1 MFFSDNHTQFFKP
14 LTSKYREVLIECLRL
29 FYLRLYSTLAD
40 YGHAVDRNQ
49 LLDTFQEA
57 ITRAP
62 VLDGDGDDD
71 EGISRFR
78 NERELAVWI
87 LNTLIDY
94 GWLERQMDEATLKST
109 FGFTR
114 QGRIFTQPFIDIDT
128 SRIRTRHRNTR
139 NTRNALQAFLN
150 MADVNDL
157 LDAYEYSERIISDF
171 TDVIAELDER
181 KRLLVQEVE
190 AHVSVEKASDE
201 FFDFMEKRF
210 QPDIAVRL
218 SADSVEKHREE
229 IANTIGKIRRKRK
242 EFKADAERKLRQI
255 LPVGIV
261 PSNQSYL
268 YFVLDIIESRL
279 KNACDIMLPSLRRA
293 LQSFTQRA
301 DIIIRQMSF
310 LSQQKNDDLVTMCN
324 AMTQLPEH
332 EQDAWLNSAAV
343 LMETVSAG
351 FVDPLHIKL
360 SEKRVERVVNTSVI
374 EPEDLSKDAR
384 KQLYVQQVVDKAF
397 SINDKEI
404 RRYLIDSL
412 GKGKRVSTR
421 HLPIITADDLLSAV
435 HAIEVGSIN
444 NLNSEYLFRVEGPVA
459 VIEHGDE
466 GYISK
471 SDEYYIELIE
481 RG

>member
-1 MFFSDNHTQFFKP
+1 MFFSDNHSQFFKP

-40 YGHAVDRNQ
+40 YGHGIDRNQ

-62 VLDGDGDDD
+62 ILEGDEEED
-71 EGISRFR
+71 GISRFR

-87 LNTLIDY
+87 LNTLIEY

-114 QGRIFTQPFIDIDT
+114 QGRVFTQPFIDIDT
-128 SRIRTRHRNTR
+128 SRVRTRHRNTR
-139 NTRNALQAFLN
+139 NTRNALQAFL
-150 MADVNDL
+150 DLGDIHDL

-171 TDVIAELDER
+171 TDVISELDEK
-181 KRLLVQEVE
+181 KRELVKEVE
-190 AHVSVEKASDE
+190 AQALVEKASDE

-229 IANTIGKIRRKRK
+229 IANTIAKIRRKRK
-242 EFKADAERKLRQI
+242 QFKADAERKLRQVF
-255 LPVGIV
+255 PDGIV
-261 PSNQSYL
+261 APNNSYL

-279 KNACDIMLPSLRRA
+279 KNACDIMLPSLRKA

-310 LSQQKNDDLVTMCN
+310 LSQQRNDDLVSMCK
-324 AMTQLPEH
+324 ALSELSDSDQEP
-332 EQDAWLNSAAV
+332 WLGATAQ
-343 LMETVSAG
+343 LMETVSVG
-351 FVDPLHIKL
+351 FIDPAHIKI
-360 SEKRVERVVNTSVI
+360 SEEREKRVVNSAVN
-374 EPEDLSKDAR
+374 EPAHLDKDAR
-384 KQLYVQQVVDKAF
+384 KQLYVQQAIEKAF
-397 SINDKEI
+397 SINDSDT
-404 RRYLIDSL
+404 RSYLVEAL

-421 HLPIITADDLLSAV
+421 HLPIVTADDLLSAV

-444 NLNSEYLFRVEGPVA
+444 NLHSEYLFRVEGPFE
-459 VIEHGDE
+459 VINNGTE
-466 GYISK
+466 GYIKK
-471 SDEYYIELIE
+471 SDEYYIELVE

>member
-1 MFFSDNHTQFFKP
+1 MFFTDNHSQFFKP

-40 YGHAVDRNQ
+40 YGHGVDRNQ

-62 VLDGDGDDD
+62 ILDSD
-71 EGISRFR
+71 EEEEGVSRFR

-87 LNTLIDY
+87 LNTLIEY

-114 QGRIFTQPFIDIDT
+114 QGRVFTQPFIDIDT

-139 NTRNALQAFLN
+139 NTRNALKAFLD
-150 MADVNDL
+150 MGDIHDL

-171 TDVIAELDER
+171 TDVISELDER
-181 KRLLVQEVE
+181 KRELVKEVE
-190 AHVSVEKASDE
+190 AHVMVEKASDE

-229 IANTIGKIRRKRK
+229 IANTITKIRRKRK
-242 EFKADAERKLRQI
+242 QFKADAERKLRQI
-255 LPVGIV
+255 FPDGIV
-261 PSNQSYL
+261 AANQSYL
-268 YFVLDIIESRL
+268 YFVLDTIESRL
-279 KNACDIMLPSLRRA
+279 KNACDIMLPSLRKA

-310 LSQQKNDDLVTMCN
+310 LSQQRNDDLVSMCQ
-324 AMTQLPEH
+324 ALTTLPES
-332 EQDAWLNSAAV
+332 EQAALMDV
-343 LMETVSAG
+343 TAGLMETVSVG
-351 FVDPLHIKL
+351 FVDPAHLKL
-360 SEKRVERVVNTSVI
+360 SEEREKRIVKTSVN
-374 EPEDLSKDAR
+374 EPVVLDRDAR

-397 SINDKEI
+397 SINDKDT
-404 RRYLIDSL
+404 RTYLVDAI
-412 GKGKRVSTR
+412 GNGKRVSTR
-421 HLPIITADDLLSAV
+421 HLPVLTADDLLSAV

-444 NLNSEYLFRVEGPVA
+444 NLNTEYLFRIEGPFD
-459 VIEHGDE
+459 VIDNGSD
-466 GYISK
+466 GYIK
-471 SDEYYIELIE
+471 KLDEYYIELVE

>member
-1 MFFSDNHTQFFKP
+1 MFFTDNHSQFFKP

-40 YGHAVDRNQ
+40 YGHGVDRNQ

-62 VLDGDGDDD
+62 ILESDDEE

-87 LNTLIDY
+87 LNTLIEY

-114 QGRIFTQPFIDIDT
+114 QGRVFTQPFIDIDT

-139 NTRNALQAFLN
+139 NTRNALHAFLD
-150 MADVNDL
+150 MGDVNDL

-171 TDVIAELDER
+171 TDVISELDER
-181 KRLLVQEVE
+181 KRELVKEVE
-190 AHVSVEKASDE
+190 AQALVEKASDE

-229 IANTIGKIRRKRK
+229 IANTIVKIRRKRK
-242 EFKADAERKLRQI
+242 QFKADAERKLRQI
-255 LPVGIV
+255 FPDGVV
-261 PSNQSYL
+261 AVNQSYL
-268 YFVLDIIESRL
+268 YFVLDTIESRL
-279 KNACDIMLPSLRRA
+279 KNACDIMLPSLRKA

-310 LSQQKNDDLVTMCN
+310 LSQQRNDDLVPMCQ
-324 AMTQLPEH
+324 ALTALPEH
-332 EQDAWLNSAAV
+332 EQVAILDVTAG
-343 LMETVSAG
+343 LMETVSVG
-351 FVDPLHIKL
+351 FVDPAHIKL
-360 SEKRVERVVNTSVI
+360 TEEREKRIVNTSVN
-374 EPEDLSKDAR
+374 EPVVLDKEAR

-397 SINDKEI
+397 SINDKDT
-404 RRYLIDSL
+404 RAYLIDAI

-421 HLPIITADDLLSAV
+421 HLPILSADDLLSAV
-435 HAIEVGSIN
+435 HAIEVGSVN
-444 NLNSEYLFRVEGPVA
+444 NLHTEYQFRIEGPLD
-459 VIEHGDE
+459 VIDNGAD
-466 GYISK
+466 GYIKK
-471 SDEYYIELIE
+471 SDEYYIELVE